1 MFQSLYIIERDKDF
15 ELLIMGKEDFV
26 QNDFLLIRKMKQG
39 DDALDLFVHKYYQDI
54 LNYCH
59 YHCSDKTYA
68 EDLAQETFVHFFSKL
83 SDYHYR
89 GKTLNYLYTIASNL
103 CKDYLK
109 KIKEIPLEENEIVEE
124 NQMENILNKILVE
137 QALKQLPVELC
148 EVLTLYYFQELKL
161 TEISDTL
168 QIGLPLVKYR
178 LRKAK
183 IQLEEVLRKEEYDEF
198 GRKNENV

>member
-1 MFQSLYIIERDKDF
+1 MY
-15 ELLIMGKEDFV
+15 
-26 QNDFLLIRKMKQG
+26 NDFLLIRKMKQG
-39 DDALDLFVHKYYQDI
+39 DDNAFDLFVHKYYQEI
-54 LNYCH
+54 LSYC
-59 YHCSDKTYA
+59 YHHCFDQTYA
-68 EDLAQETFVHFFSKL
+68 EDFTQETFIRFFSRL
-83 SDYHYR
+83 PDYHYR

>member
-1 MFQSLYIIERDKDF
+1 MVTEEGVGMIHLTLVQDAKEKGRISVHLNTQELGTVSVEAKVGSDSAELYGI
-15 ELLIMGKEDFV
+15 
-26 QNDFLLIRKMKQG
+26 
-39 DDALDLFVHKYYQDI
+39 
-54 LNYCH
+54 
-59 YHCSDKTYA
+59 SDTSA
-68 EDLAQETFVHFFSKL
+68 DKL
-83 SDYHYR
+83 SE
-89 GKTLNYLYTIASNL
+89 KL
-103 CKDYLK
+103 
-109 KIKEIPLEENEIVEE
+109 
-124 NQMENILNKILVE
+124 E

>member
-1 MFQSLYIIERDKDF
+1 MRK
-15 ELLIMGKEDFV
+15 GDFV
-26 QNDFLLIRKMKQG
+26 YNDFLLIRKMKQG
-39 DDALDLFVHKYYQDI
+39 DDNAFDLFVHKYYQEI
-54 LNYCH
+54 LSYC
-59 YHCSDKTYA
+59 YHHCFDQTYA
-68 EDLAQETFVHFFSKL
+68 EDLTQETFIRFFTKL
-83 SDYHYR
+83 SDYHYK

-178 LRKAK
+178 LQKARKH
-183 IQLEEVLRKEEYDEF
+183 LRELLGKEEFDESK
-198 GRKNENV
+198 RKDKKI